1 MQVTKASV
9 FCILLCVC
17 SLGAAQLTLQT
28 CGDENS
34 DITCSFFFRRV
45 DTAFRDETVLYTLR
59 KSFFPTQ
66 GAPPAL
72 FDIFM
77 TLNIESVPNITCSD
91 RNFAFAESSVSSPPE
106 MSEVC
111 NLYTC
116 DSLQLEW
123 EHQWSK
129 TIVSFIIERENLE
142 LLQDT
147 NFVAF
152 SAATFNRFD
161 TSVFSQEED
170 DLMSN
175 MTNNTSSSLA
185 GRQIVRFL
193 LNIDFLPCRP
203 DDNVLL
209 DAWEDILPWVGS
221 SAAKLCYVPIL
232 DLRPKL

>member
-1 MQVTKASV
+1 MQVAEVSV

-45 DTAFRDETVLYTLR
+45 DNAFRDETVLYTLR

-77 TLNIESVPNITCSD
+77 TLNIESVPNISCND
-91 RNFAFAESSVSSPPE
+91 PFFAFSESSVSNSPE

-142 LLQDT
+142 LLQNT
-147 NFVAF
+147 NFLAF
-152 SAATFNRFD
+152 AAATFNSFD
-161 TSVFSQEED
+161 TSVFSQEGD
-170 DLMSN
+170 NLMN
-175 MTNNTSSSLA
+175 GQDTNNSISRA
-185 GRQIVRFL
+185 GREVIRFL
-193 LNIDFLPCRP
+193 LNVDFLPCRP
-203 DDNVLL
+203 DDSVLL
-209 DAWEDILPWVGS
+209 EAWEDILPWVGS
-221 SAAKLCYVPIL
+221 L
-232 DLRPKL
+232 

>member
-1 MQVTKASV
+1 MQVTQASA

-17 SLGAAQLTLQT
+17 SLGAAQLTLRT

-34 DITCSFFFRRV
+34 DITCSFFFDKV

-59 KSFFPTQ
+59 KSFFPIQ

-72 FDIFM
+72 FHLFM
-77 TLNIESVPNITCSD
+77 TLNIVNVPDISCSD

-129 TIVSFIIERENLE
+129 TIIGFIIEREDLD

-152 SAATFNRFD
+152 STAVFNSFD
-161 TSVFSQEED
+161 TSVFSQEGENLD
-170 DLMSN
+170 SN
-175 MTNNTSSSLA
+175 DEMDNTSLASA
-185 GRQIVRFL
+185 GRETIRFL
-193 LNIDFLPCRP
+193 LTIDFLPCRP

-209 DAWEDILPWVGS
+209 TAWEDILPWVS
-221 SAAKLCYVPIL
+221 SLTL
-232 DLRPKL
+232 